1 MTAIEVAI
9 EELKK
14 LPSTQQEEAVQFIH
28 ELGTSAKIQKEAILS
43 KLAGCINE
51 QEAEEWQ
58 NAVNECREVEHEK
71 W

>member
-9 EELKK
+9 EELRK
-14 LPSTQQEEAVQFIH
+14 LPTAQQEEAVQFIH
-28 ELGTSAKIQKEAILS
+28 ALGSSAKTQKDVILS

-58 NAVNECREVEHEK
+58 NAVNECREVEHEN